1 MGAGPAQLAW
11 VIAYSAAPNS
21 RFRGKRI
28 FRGQRV
34 WLLRLSLGISALAG
48 PMVTLSPAAVGP
60 ARVRQAPKIA
70 GTVEGSLQLL
80 SPQNVTLN
88 GNAQIT
94 GDFFVPGTPSIKLN
108 GRPTYAGTLEGSGAL
123 APSNY
128 TITLN
133 GSVALSRIVRR
144 TNAVNLDP
152 VAPPPKPSGTRTVKL
167 DQPRD
172 TIGDWATL
180 KNLTLKQ
187 AFGLFAVP
195 AGNYGEFRDETNGE
209 DERDKNANK
218 ARTGPARSGF
228 VLGVAGTTQPLI
240 YNFQRLELS
249 SASTLQIVG
258 PVIVTVAGDFVVN
271 SVIGQSAH
279 PEWLELRIANGD
291 VKLKSNAVL
300 SALLL
305 APTGTLT
312 LASKS
317 LFVGSFAVDDL
328 EVSENA
334 RVRLTAVATNLPP
347 TIIVTAPSSGATW
360 LTPASFSLNA
370 AATDSDGT
378 IAKVEFFQGSTK
390 IGEDLKPP
398 FNLAVS
404 ALGSGSYTYTARAS
418 DNLGATT
425 ISAAV
430 TITVTRA
437 NLSPA
442 VSLTYTSPD
451 PNLLAPASIVLKASA
466 TDADG
471 TVNRVEFFQGSTKL
485 GEKLIAPYQ
494 FTATNLGAGSYTFT
508 ARATDNAGL
517 ATMSA
522 PIVLTIRAPNRPPS
536 ITLTAPATGTNLRF
550 PAKLTLTALA
560 SDSDGAV
567 SKVEF
572 FVGPLK
578 ICQDLVAPFEGIWP
592 VPAAGTYLLKAV
604 ATDNQGAATASAVS
618 TVSFVANSLPFLA
631 NFEAAEGYQL
641 GALHGQ
647 NGWVVSGAA
656 SVVAAPVYAGQQA
669 VSVAP
674 GAAPGLLAK
683 SFAGVESPITFVD
696 FFVRPAKAQ
705 TPERGVFLDTDA
717 LQVALTGAG
726 AAGVLQAFYGDGVGG
741 GYWLSTAQGPAL
753 EASGRALDWLR
764 LTTRSDYT
772 LKRWDLYLNGK
783 IIAADLGFVQTTA
796 NGLIGLG
803 LSGHTTLTTAFDDL
817 LVGFENPLFAD
828 ADRDGMDDAWEVAHG
843 LNPAINDRAGD
854 RDADGLT
861 NIQEYLLGTDP
872 SNADTD
878 HDGVGDRVEV
888 AFGYNPLLA
897 DATTALN
904 TDLDGDGLTLRQELL
919 IGTDPNTP
927 DPLTSGDLDGDGLPD
942 IWETKYG
949 TNPRKAETL
958 IEINT
963 DADND
968 GLALAAEAA
977 AGTSPGNPDTDGDGL
992 SDGDE
997 VRHGLNPL
1005 VADAN
1010 LDRDGDGLSNAE
1022 EFRRGTDPADFYN
1035 GQPHHILPFI
1045 GGDFG
1050 LGAQGLLAVRV
1061 TDDAGQ
1067 PMLNAPVV
1075 LTLGEGTSQISLTPS
1090 GVLVGRRAELRTG
1103 AGGIARAYVRIPSGI

>member
-1 MGAGPAQLAW
+1 MRAGPAQFSW
-11 VIAYSAAPNS
+11 VIADSAAPNL
-21 RFRGKRI
+21 RRRGEGI
-28 FRGQRV
+28 FCGQRV
-34 WLLRLSLGISALAG
+34 WLLRLSLGICAFAG
-48 PMVTLSPAAVGP
+48 PMVTLTPAAVGP

-80 SPQNVTLN
+80 SAQNVTLN

-108 GRPTYAGTLEGSGAL
+108 GRPTYAGTLEGTGA
-123 APSNY
+123 PTPNNY

-133 GSVALSRIVRR
+133 GSVALNHIVRR

-152 VAPPPKPSGTRTVKL
+152 VAPPPKPRGTRSVKL

-172 TIGDWATL
+172 TVGDWATL
-180 KNLTLKQ
+180 KNLNLKQ
-187 AFGLFAVP
+187 AVGLLAVP
-195 AGNYGEFRDETNGE
+195 AGNYGEFRDETNAE
-209 DERDKNANK
+209 DERDKNDND
-218 ARTGPARSGF
+218 ARAGPKRSGF
-228 VLGVAGTTQPLI
+228 ILGAVGTTQPLI
-240 YNFQRLELS
+240 YNFQSLELS

-300 SALLL
+300 FALLL

-312 LASKS
+312 LGSKS
-317 LFVGSFAVDDL
+317 LLVGSFAVDDL

-334 RVRLTAVATNLPP
+334 RIRLTTFAVNLPP

-360 LTPASFSLNA
+360 LAPASFSLNA
-370 AATDSDGT
+370 TATDSDGS

-390 IGEDLKPP
+390 IGEDLTPP

-404 ALGSGSYTYTARAS
+404 ALGFGNYSYTARAS

-425 ISAAV
+425 ISTAV
-430 TITVTRA
+430 TIIVTRA
-437 NLSPA
+437 NLSPT

-451 PNLLAPASIVLKASA
+451 PTLLAPASVVLNASA
-466 TDADG
+466 ADADG
-471 TVNRVEFFQGSTKL
+471 VVSRVEFFQGPTKL
-485 GEKLIAPYQ
+485 GEKLSTPYQ
-494 FTATNLGAGSYTFT
+494 FTATNLGAGSYTYT

-517 ATMSA
+517 ATISD
-522 PIVLTIRAPNRPPS
+522 PVVLTIRAANRPPS
-536 ITLTAPATGTNLRF
+536 ITLTAPANGTNLRF
-550 PAKLTLTALA
+550 PTTLTLTALA

-572 FVGPLK
+572 FAGALK
-578 ICQDLVAPFEGIWP
+578 IGQDLIAPFEFIWP
-592 VPAAGTYLLKAV
+592 VPATGTYLLKAV
-604 ATDNQGAATASAVS
+604 ATDNQGAATASALS
-618 TVSFVANSLPFLA
+618 TVTFAANSLPFLA
-631 NFEAAEGYQL
+631 NFEPAEGYQL

-647 NGWVVSGAA
+647 NGWTVSGAA
-656 SVVAAPVYAGQQA
+656 SVVAAPVYTGQQA

-674 GAAPGLLAK
+674 GALPGLLAK
-683 SFAGVESPITFVD
+683 SFAGVESPITFID
-696 FFVRPAKAQ
+696 FFVRPAKVL

-753 EASGRALDWLR
+753 EASGRAVDWLR

-772 LKRWDLYLNGK
+772 QKRWDLYLNGK
-783 IIAADLGFVQTTA
+783 IIAADLGFVHTTA
-796 NGLIGLG
+796 NGLTGLG
-803 LSGHTTLTTAFDDL
+803 LSGHATLTTGFDDL

-828 ADRDGMDDAWEVAHG
+828 ADRDGMDDTWEIAHG
-843 LNPAINDRAGD
+843 LNPAINDRTED

-861 NIQEYLLGTDP
+861 NIQEYLLATDP

-897 DATTALN
+897 DAAMALSA
-904 TDLDGDGLTLRQELL
+904 DLDGDGLTLRQELL

-927 DPLTSGDLDGDGLPD
+927 DPLTGGDRDGDSLPD

-949 TNPRKAETL
+949 TNPRKAEAL
-958 IEINT
+958 SEINE

-968 GLALAAEAA
+968 GLSLAAEAA

-992 SDGDE
+992 SDGYE
-997 VRHGLNPL
+997 VRHGLNSL

-1022 EFRRGTDPADFYN
+1022 EFRRGTDPADYYN

-1045 GGDFG
+1045 GGDFD
-1050 LGAQGLLAVRV
+1050 LGARGLLAVRV
-1061 TDDAGQ
+1061 TDAAGQ

-1075 LTLGEGTSQISLTPS
+1075 LTLGEGTSQISLTP
-1090 GVLVGRRAELRTG
+1090 GGALLGRSVELRTA
-1103 AGGIARAYVRIPSGI
+1103 AGGIARAYVRLP

>member
-1 MGAGPAQLAW
+1 MRAGPAQFSW
-11 VIAYSAAPNS
+11 VIAHSAAPNS
-21 RFRGKRI
+21 RRRGKGI

-34 WLLRLSLGISALAG
+34 WLLRLSLGLCALAG
-48 PMVTLSPAAVGP
+48 PMVTLTPAAVGP

-80 SPQNVTLN
+80 SAQNVTLN

-94 GDFFVPGTPSIKLN
+94 GDFLVPGTPSIKLN
-108 GRPTYAGTLEGSGAL
+108 GRPTYAGTLEGSGA
-123 APSNY
+123 PTPNNY

-133 GSVALSRIVRR
+133 GSVALNHIVRR

-152 VAPPPKPSGTRTVKL
+152 VAPPPKPRGTRTVKL

-172 TIGDWATL
+172 TVGDWATL

-187 AFGLFAVP
+187 AVGLLAVP

-209 DERDKNANK
+209 DERDENHNE
-218 ARTGPARSGF
+218 ARAGPTRSGF
-228 VLGVAGTTQPLI
+228 ILGAVGTTQPLI
-240 YNFQRLELS
+240 YNFQSLELS

-258 PVIVTVAGDFVVN
+258 PVIVTVADDFIVN

-279 PEWLELRIANGD
+279 PEWLQLRIANGD

-312 LASKS
+312 LGSKS
-317 LFVGSFAVDDL
+317 LLVGSFAVDDL

-334 RVRLTAVATNLPP
+334 RVRLTAVAANLPP

-360 LTPASFSLNA
+360 LAPASFSLNA
-370 AATDSDGT
+370 TATDSDGS

-390 IGEDLKPP
+390 IGEDLTPP

-404 ALGSGSYTYTARAS
+404 ALGFGSYSYTARAS
-418 DNLGATT
+418 DNLGATM

-430 TITVTRA
+430 TIIVTRA
-437 NLSPA
+437 NLPPT
-442 VSLTYTSPD
+442 VSLTYSTPD
-451 PNLLAPASIVLKASA
+451 PTLLAPASVVLNASA
-466 TDADG
+466 ADADG
-471 TVNRVEFFQGSTKL
+471 MVSRVEFFQGSTKL
-485 GEKLIAPYQ
+485 GEKLSTPYQ
-494 FTATNLGAGSYTFT
+494 FTATNLGVGFYTFT
-508 ARATDNAGL
+508 ARATDNAGV
-517 ATMSA
+517 ATMSD
-522 PIVLTIRAPNRPPS
+522 PVVLTIQAANLPPS

-550 PAKLTLTALA
+550 PTTLTLTALA

-572 FVGPLK
+572 FADSLK
-578 ICQDLVAPFEGIWP
+578 IAQDLVAPFECIWP

-618 TVSFVANSLPFLA
+618 TVSVVANSLPFLA
-631 NFEAAEGYQL
+631 NFEPAEGYQL
-641 GALHGQ
+641 GALHSQ

-656 SVVAAPVYAGQQA
+656 SVVAAPVYTGQQA
-669 VSVAP
+669 VSVTP
-674 GAAPGLLAK
+674 GASPGLLAK
-683 SFAGVESPITFVD
+683 SFSGVDSPITFVD
-696 FFVRPAKAQ
+696 FFARPAKAQ

-726 AAGVLQAFYGDGVGG
+726 AGGVLQTFYGDGVGG

-753 EASGRALDWLR
+753 EASGRAADWLR

-772 LKRWDLYLNGK
+772 QKRWDLYLNGK
-783 IIAADLGFVQTTA
+783 IIAVDLGFIHTTA
-796 NGLIGLG
+796 NGLTGLG
-803 LSGHTTLTTAFDDL
+803 LSGHATLTTEFDDL
-817 LVGFENPLFAD
+817 LVGFDNPLFAD
-828 ADRDGMDDAWEVAHG
+828 VDHDGMDDTWEVAHG
-843 LNPAINDRAGD
+843 LNPAVNDRAGD

-872 SNADTD
+872 ISADTD
-878 HDGVGDRVEV
+878 HDDVGDGVEV

-897 DATTALN
+897 DAATALSA
-904 TDLDGDGLTLRQELL
+904 DLDGDGLTLRQELL

-927 DPLTSGDLDGDGLPD
+927 DPLNSGDLDGDGLPD
-942 IWETKYG
+942 IWETQYG
-949 TNPRKAETL
+949 TNPRQVEAL
-958 IEINT
+958 SEINT
-963 DADND
+963 DVDND
-968 GLALAAEAA
+968 GVTLAAEAA

-992 SDGDE
+992 SDGYE

-1010 LDRDGDGLSNAE
+1010 LDGDGDGLSNAE
-1022 EFRRGTDPADFYN
+1022 EFRRGTDPADYYN
-1035 GQPHHILPFI
+1035 GQQHHILPFI
-1045 GGDFG
+1045 GGEFN

-1067 PMLNAPVV
+1067 PMLNAPIV
-1075 LTLGEGTSQISLTPS
+1075 LTLVEGISQISFTPG

-1103 AGGIARAYVRIPSGI
+1103 AGGIARVYVRIPSGI